1 MNHRNCK
8 WQRNIRYEQATE
20 VFLQERRYKGCG
32 QRDQVRTVIVKKSK
46 AGVKV
51 SVVNLLSGE
60 LASGL
65 FLSES
70 PTDQECVSND
80 GSIFT
85 ISQDNTINVLCSN
98 KSLMTEC

>member
-8 WQRNIRYEQATE
+8 WQRNIRYETLRC
-20 VFLQERRYKGCG
+20 FLQERRYKGCG
-32 QRDQVRTVIVKKSK
+32 QRDQVRAVIVKKSK
-46 AGVKV
+46 VGVKV
-51 SVVNLLSGE
+51 PVVNLLSGE

-65 FLSES
+65 FLSGS

-85 ISQDNTINVLCSN
+85 ISHTHN
-98 KSLMTEC
+98 